1 MEYEEVHTKLSQIKT
16 KICELEEEYKKLNN
30 TLNKN
35 LLIDNKSP
43 VEEELLSIL
52 NNNQEIIK
60 EIDNII

>member
-43 VEEELLSIL
+43 V
-52 NNNQEIIK
+52 
-60 EIDNII
+60 